1 MECWSVWLLW
11 GSYKTIHKRN
21 YTTIL
26 SNKNRGDNLEI
37 FSCNVSKG
45 EKPTEIVLQKNSSV
59 SAVEIVSPRTTT
71 PIFKTIGWKDEN
83 GPFSAPLPRQ
93 MNERNPSNKWWRS
106 KSADSHQVFGAQ
118 SKQKEI
124 DIIIR
129 QKAIDIM
136 VRKKEVDI
144 IVRKKEI
151 DIIVRKNEK
160 KIVTRSWQ
168 GHKNVRFRDCDRKGT
183 SASTLSHGVVT
194 FWNFSNDKSTSIVRI
209 PIDILTKF
217 SSLFSPFSYFSFYRL
232 LFVLF
237 WQTVHFYW
245 HFALVFLKFCS

>member
-1 MECWSVWLLW
+1 MDHSVHRYLDKW
-11 GSYKTIHKRN
+11 
-21 YTTIL
+21 
-26 SNKNRGDNLEI
+26 
-37 FSCNVSKG
+37 
-45 EKPTEIVLQKNSSV
+45 
-59 SAVEIVSPRTTT
+59 
-71 PIFKTIGWKDEN
+71 
-83 GPFSAPLPRQ
+83 
-93 MNERNPSNKWWRS
+93 MNETRQINDDVLKVRTDFH
-106 KSADSHQVFGAQ
+106 KVFGAQ

-129 QKAIDIM
+129 QKAIVIM
-136 VRKKEVDI
+136 L
-144 IVRKKEI
+144 RKKEI

-160 KIVTRSWQ
+160 RLVTRSWQ

-194 FWNFSNDKSTSIVRI
+194 FWNFSNGKSTSIVRI

>member
-1 MECWSVWLLW
+1 MDHSVHRYLDKW
-11 GSYKTIHKRN
+11 
-21 YTTIL
+21 
-26 SNKNRGDNLEI
+26 
-37 FSCNVSKG
+37 
-45 EKPTEIVLQKNSSV
+45 
-59 SAVEIVSPRTTT
+59 
-71 PIFKTIGWKDEN
+71 
-83 GPFSAPLPRQ
+83 
-93 MNERNPSNKWWRS
+93 MNETRQINDDVLKVRTDFHW
-106 KSADSHQVFGAQ
+106 VFAAQ

-136 VRKKEVDI
+136 VRKKKV
-144 IVRKKEI
+144 

-168 GHKNVRFRDCDRKGT
+168 DHKNVRFRGCDHKGT

-209 PIDILTKF
+209 LIDILTKF
-217 SSLFSPFSYFSFYRL
+217 SSLFSPFSYFSFYPL

-237 WQTVHFYW
+237 WQTVHFYSQ
-245 HFALVFLKFCS
+245 FALVFLKCCF